1 MTRSRPPQNSF
12 ARARWLAALVFS
24 GFSSFGNPS
33 YAQGQT
39 ELPAREH
46 FERGVEASRQGDLV
60 LALDHFEKAQALTP
74 NQTVLYN
81 LGQTYSA
88 LGRPVEAL
96 GVLERYLEADGA
108 SGDAARRR
116 EVEDLVRRNL
126 ARVGMLEVALD
137 PSDASLDIDGV
148 PAKPS
153 GAGTVRI
160 AAGRHLLTATKVGY
174 RPSVVRVA
182 VKAGEPTRVR
192 LGLEPVSLDRDAF
205 IEPSCA
211 TPDVTVVVDGV
222 AVGRTPR
229 TPLVPVASGAHRV
242 RFERPGFALS
252 EATVAVN
259 PKSIARVPCELR
271 LDPGLSASESAEL
284 RVLVGDPK
292 AQIRV
297 NGTPFRQGK
306 LPLGPHVVEV
316 TAPGFQTF
324 REVVTVRRAMQNTLR
339 VKLEPTAERERAERR
354 DTRQIVAYSSGGV
367 GIALGTVAAI
377 LYATN
382 QARYEDWSR
391 DQRALSNE
399 LAGGETRPDHAVRAA
414 DLQERA
420 ASIQRTDDI
429 ALGAGIVGGV
439 LVAVSVGLL
448 LSGEE
453 PSTASRQNAVSH
465 PLRFTW

>member
-1 MTRSRPPQNSF
+1 MTRSRSPQRSVQ
-12 ARARWLAALVFS
+12 RARWLAALVFS

-33 YAQGQT
+33 YAQGQP

-46 FERGVEASRQGDLV
+46 FERGVEASRQGDLG

-81 LGQTYSA
+81 LGQTYTA
-88 LGRPVEAL
+88 LGRSVEAL

-116 EVEDLVRRNL
+116 EVEELVRRNQ
-126 ARVGMLEVALD
+126 ARVGTLEVTVD

-148 PAKPS
+148 
-153 GAGTVRI
+153 TVAPGPTGHVRV
-160 AAGRHLLTATKVGY
+160 ATGRHLLTATRSGY
-174 RPSVVRVA
+174 GPSVVRVD
-182 VKAGEPTRVR
+182 VRAGESTAVR
-192 LGLEPVSLDRDAF
+192 LGLEPVSAGHDAF

-211 TPDVTVVVDGV
+211 TPEVTVFVDGT

-242 RFERPGFALS
+242 RFERRGYALS
-252 EATVAVN
+252 EAAIVVN
-259 PKSIARVPCELR
+259 PKSVTPARCELR
-271 LDPGLSASESAEL
+271 LDPGLQAQESAEL
-284 RVLVGDPK
+284 RVLVAERN

-297 NGTPFRQGK
+297 DGSPFRHAR
-306 LPLGPHVVEV
+306 LPLGAHLVEV
-316 TAPGFQTF
+316 AAPGFQTF
-324 REVVTVRRAMQNTLR
+324 RDVVTVRPGMRNDVR
-339 VKLEPTAERERAERR
+339 VKLEPTAERERAERQK
-354 DTRQIVAYSSGGV
+354 TRQIVAYTSGGV

-377 LYATN
+377 LYASN
-382 QARYEDWSR
+382 QTRYEDWSQ
-391 DQRALSNE
+391 DQRVLSNE
-399 LAGGETRPDHAVRAA
+399 LAGGDASPDQAQRAA

-420 ASIQRTDDI
+420 ASIQRTDDV
-429 ALGAGIVGGV
+429 ALGAGLLGGV
-439 LVAVSVGLL
+439 LLAVSVGVL

-453 PSTASRQNAVSH
+453 TSEASRRNAVSH